1 MSVMTKLYENYADAS
16 RAATEVDALAI
27 SGVATS
33 ILGNETLRDDYS
45 AGPYYDRAHDLDAAS
60 DTSGAA
66 TGAGVG
72 AAIGGG
78 AGLLAGLGMLAI
90 PGIGPLVAA
99 GWLAATAVGAAGG
112 AAAGGA
118 VGALVDLGI
127 DHDEAPV
134 YSEAFR
140 RGKVGLTVHFPEE
153 ARTSVEAALA
163 RVPDQNLLDLRRRYE
178 GDGWS
183 VDETEAE
190 REARIRRGTTPPN
203 ML

>member
-1 MSVMTKLYENYADAS
+1 MSVMTKLYEDYATAS
-16 RAATEVDALAI
+16 RAAAAVDGLAI
-27 SGVATS
+27 ADVQTS
-33 ILGNETLRDDYS
+33 ILGNETFRDDYS
-45 AGPYYDRAHDLDAAS
+45 TGPYYDRNHDLTADPDA
-60 DTSGAA
+60 SGAA

-78 AGLLAGLGMLAI
+78 AGLLAGLGMIAI

-99 GWLAATAVGAAGG
+99 GWLAATAVGLAGG

-127 DHDEAPV
+127 DDDEAPV

-140 RGKVGLTVHFPEE
+140 RGKVGLTVRFPES
-153 ARTSVEAALA
+153 ARTAVEAALA
-163 RVPDQNLLDLRRRYE
+163 RVQDHSLMDLRHRYE
-178 GDGWS
+178 GDGWR
-183 VDETEAE
+183 VDETDAE
-190 REARIRRGTTPPN
+190 REARIRRSTTPP